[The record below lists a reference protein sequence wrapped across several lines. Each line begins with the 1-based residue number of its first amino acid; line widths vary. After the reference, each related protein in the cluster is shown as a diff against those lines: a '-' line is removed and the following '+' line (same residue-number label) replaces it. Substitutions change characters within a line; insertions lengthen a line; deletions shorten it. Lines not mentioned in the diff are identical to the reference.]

1 MNPQTATL
9 EEITNLLGVSRNQVK
24 SLMKKNGVLHDGS
37 PEMRYPLSD
46 SKKIIDRHMDGAQKV
61 ADRREKISNRRRAKH
76 SSVVEETTGTV
87 QESTEDEAIVE
98 DGLSRRQVS
107 EIWNIDQYHVKQAI
121 RRGLIKTLDNGLVS
135 AEAVHASTGKE
146 ILASLL
152 ALKEYTAE
160 QVANFLNIG
169 LEDFVKFTK
178 DEGIYAENGT
188 YNGLLVD
195 ELTEGKFE
203 ENPFFGGNRE
213 SIVKTGTVSVSNKT
227 FDYTP
232 NVNVRIPHRKNV
244 LNYVEFHLGPT
255 NSGKTYKALN
265 SLCDEYE
272 QAPRG
277 KYVYSAPLRM
287 LAYEVYMKMV
297 EKFGM
302 SNVGFITGEEAINPD
317 APIIAATVEMTP
329 LQGDVIVIDEA
340 HWINDEERGHYW
352 TRLLAEGVYT
362 KMHVIAAEEASEGL
376 TELVSDALEIHTQ
389 TFKRRTKISYDG
401 EIMLNKVKPKT
412 AMVCFTRKDVHDIYQ
427 RLLDNDMNACV
438 LYGALPAKVRK
449 QQVEDYENGKYDVV
463 VTTNVIGHG
472 VNLPIDNVVF
482 CGTERFDGVTR
493 GTIPAWEAGQISGRA
508 GRFGI
513 SEKGSV
519 TRLYSNDSN
528 EVDEEIVRLGVNVAA
543 GREPSGIVV
552 ESPYIFPSL
561 DDLGLVEGE
570 HVYLAEAVKAW
581 KNKVTEETE
590 FTPAPMRI
598 LLENLKVIAET
609 SALPMAGMHMPKKPT
624 RWKMTLQELW
634 TLVSGPFDP
643 KGVIVVASEWLNLRN
658 DKILQNDFID
668 RVRFDKNLDL
678 KNLEASFSAVGEYK
692 MLSIAFGDEGKLGN
706 LSHESILSAEDKIT
720 ELIQSKLDGFPEW
733 YAKSKEK
740 GLREN
745 SGFKQ
750 R

>member
-169 LEDFVKFTK
+169 LEDFVQFAK
-178 DEGIYAENGT
+178 DEGFYTENGT

-213 SIVKTGTVSVSNKT
+213 SSVKTETGTGTNKT